1 MLALQGR
8 TPAQPRPKSHS
19 DGAEASAPSALHKGS
34 ALTLCHHHVMP
45 PGLPVDTCP
54 NFQTNWWAEE
64 LCSRS
69 PGLAFGGCSAINR
82 CTSWGQSVNSFPQA
96 TGSAKKDLEPRP
108 TKARGTLR
116 LAAPQLPGRRP
127 LCPSWPA
134 SHSFRTVAVLLL
146 PWPCVFS
153 LLVFLQ
159 PSLQTSLH
167 SLNTASPV
175 LFLCFSLHAPPW
187 TTPSSR
193 HCRNAPRSPG
203 LESLTR
209 VRALATRVSDL
220 TSSPKVASLCWPI
233 SSSGPY

>member
-82 CTSWGQSVNSFPQA
+82 CTSWASQLTAFLKPLGQQRRTLSPGQPKPGAPFAWLPPSCRAGGP
-96 TGSAKKDLEPRP
+96 SA
-108 TKARGTLR
+108 
-116 LAAPQLPGRRP
+116 LPGLPPTLSAQLLCSCFPGLVSSPSLYFSSHHSRPLSTASILPARYSSCASPSTRRP
-127 LCPSWPA
+127 GQLHPPGTAGTHRGPQGWSPPHA
-134 SHSFRTVAVLLL
+134 SEHL
-146 PWPCVFS
+146 P
-153 LLVFLQ
+153 L
-159 PSLQTSLH
+159 
-167 SLNTASPV
+167 
-175 LFLCFSLHAPPW
+175 
-187 TTPSSR
+187 
-193 HCRNAPRSPG
+193 G
-203 LESLTR
+203 
-209 VRALATRVSDL
+209 VSDL

-233 SSSGPY
+233 SSSGPS